1 MFEQLKRK
9 RMLIEEQVKGK
20 RSDREGMSSAERRK
34 LIEKDLSQHN
44 QMINTMQHFR
54 KSQYRDRE
62 GLSPNRTFNDR
73 PFKDTQSDL
82 SKPPMYTP
90 TVKDINPSL

>member
-1 MFEQLKRK
+1 
-9 RMLIEEQVKGK
+9 MLIEEQVKGK

-34 LIEKDLSQHN
+34 LIEKDLSQYN
-44 QMINTMQHFR
+44 QMLNTMQHFR
-54 KSQYRDRE
+54 KSQYRDKE

-90 TVKDINPSL
+90 TAKDINPSL